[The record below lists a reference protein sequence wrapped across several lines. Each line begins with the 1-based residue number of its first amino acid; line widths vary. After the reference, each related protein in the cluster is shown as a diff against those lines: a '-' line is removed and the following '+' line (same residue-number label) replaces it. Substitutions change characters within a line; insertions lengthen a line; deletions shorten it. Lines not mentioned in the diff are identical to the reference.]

1 MAILFSGFQE
11 WKETVSKKIVY
22 QVNARNKASDSGDE
36 YAKYDEGVKALKKK
50 LRIVD
55 ESDQNDQVQEK
66 RDDAKIKNQ
75 DGDFNIENEV
85 DLILASRPWQIKAL
99 NDQIRQIFK
108 KKCGQ
113 FINASLQLLEEAKY
127 EELDD
132 FLQLPADADNQLFV
146 VAYNNALEDK
156 NSKRAENVRNGTHV
170 DGLDSEV
177 ANKFIYNLLRDSLI
191 NWAKNV
197 EQELQDKFN

>member
-1 MAILFSGFQE
+1 
-11 WKETVSKKIVY
+11 
-22 QVNARNKASDSGDE
+22 
-36 YAKYDEGVKALKKK
+36 
-50 LRIVD
+50 
-55 ESDQNDQVQEK
+55 
-66 RDDAKIKNQ
+66 
-75 DGDFNIENEV
+75 
-85 DLILASRPWQIKAL
+85 
-99 NDQIRQIFK
+99 
-108 KKCGQ
+108 
-113 FINASLQLLEEAKY
+113 LQLLEEAKY

>member
-66 RDDAKIKNQ
+66 RDDAKIKNE

-85 DLILASRPWQIKAL
+85 DLILASRPW
-99 NDQIRQIFK
+99 
-108 KKCGQ
+108 
-113 FINASLQLLEEAKY
+113 
-127 EELDD
+127 
-132 FLQLPADADNQLFV
+132 
-146 VAYNNALEDK
+146 
-156 NSKRAENVRNGTHV
+156 
-170 DGLDSEV
+170 
-177 ANKFIYNLLRDSLI
+177 
-191 NWAKNV
+191 
-197 EQELQDKFN
+197 